1 MELPVD
7 AAEREAINVQPLVK
21 WDIDRAVRH
30 LDPYLGGA
38 WDMASDK
45 ARTLRRARTKNLLHM
60 VAQRFLERFK
70 SGRPR
75 DVESVA
81 QLYEKAHAAAE
92 FQGYKAADRYVTY
105 LYGNRVLALNGMGN
119 YRFKSAL
126 VEQAIEQLRPQTV
139 CEAGCGRVRHL
150 VYFAQRFSDTRFF
163 GFDLSHNAVEF
174 CRQLQ
179 LRDSF
184 DPCLPERPGPLSQ
197 TEMARVRAISVFQAN
212 AADLAGVA
220 DNAFELTYTI
230 SALEQM
236 HSVLPA
242 ALREL
247 HRVTSRYAVFC
258 EPFLDNNDSL
268 QRAYLWSGN
277 YFRLPIRALESYGFR
292 VLDAVPLPTKPTFT
306 DTLVLAEKIQR

>member
-1 MELPVD
+1 MQSPIV
-7 AAEREAINVQPLVK
+7 
-21 WDIDRAVRH
+21 WDIDRALRH

-38 WDMASDK
+38 WGMSSHK
-45 ARTLRRARTKNLLHM
+45 ARTLRRSRTKNLLHM
-60 VAQRFLERFK
+60 VALRFLAK
-70 SGRPR
+70 LKGGRAR
-75 DVESVA
+75 DLESVSG
-81 QLYEKAHAAAE
+81 LYERAHAATE
-92 FQGYKAADRYVTY
+92 FEGYRASERYVTY
-105 LYGNRVLALNGMGN
+105 LYRNRVLALNGMGN

-150 VYFAQRFSDTRFF
+150 VYFAPRFPDTRFS

-184 DPCLPERPGPLSQ
+184 DPCLPERPGPLGQ

-220 DNAFELTYTI
+220 DNSFELTYTI

-247 HRVTSRYAVFC
+247 HRVTSRYVVFC
-258 EPFLDNNDSL
+258 EPFLDNNDAL

-292 VLDAVPLPTKPTFT
+292 VLDAVPLPAKPTFT
-306 DTLVLAEKIQR
+306 DTLVLAEKIRP